1 MSTLTN
7 QSLIPVACPLSPRQ
21 ALDEATHFRFPC
33 AGDLMHLSL
42 HRFLCTPRDFEG
54 NRHRVHLFMLGASHE
69 RAPLAIRER
78 LAFNGD
84 DLTTGLQALSTIAH
98 EGVILSTCN
107 RTEIY
112 ALFDDPAGRQQLRDM
127 ICATRDLPPDLLDD
141 ASEEREGRDAIQHLL
156 RVASGLDSVVL
167 GEPQILSQ
175 VQFALRAAREA
186 QIAGPVLTRLCNEA
200 LRTGKLARTRTGIA
214 RNRLSIAHAGV
225 DLATRWLDGLSGRKV
240 VVVGAGE
247 IGGLTARILRNTGV
261 ADLVITNRTLSRA
274 EALASDTGGRAIP
287 LASLRSEIAT
297 ADAVFVG
304 TVATGYLIDLPLI
317 GERTMPLI
325 AVDLSV
331 PRAIDP
337 ETANHPLVRLATVDD
352 LDEVTAAQREKYEQ
366 EVHQA
371 EALVADATDT
381 FCDWW
386 RTREVVPTIA
396 ALRDRA
402 EAIRESELERAL
414 RRLHH
419 LSDRDRN
426 QVEALSVAIVNK
438 LLHDPITGL
447 KSDALDGTHEDAEVV
462 IRRLFGVSPHPT
474 TKGTQPHVINHP
486 LPLPGRD

>member
-1 MSTLTN
+1 
-7 QSLIPVACPLSPRQ
+7 
-21 ALDEATHFRFPC
+21 
-33 AGDLMHLSL
+33 
-42 HRFLCTPRDFEG
+42 
-54 NRHRVHLFMLGASHE
+54 MLGASHE

-84 DLTTGLQALSTIAH
+84 GLTTGLEALSTIAH

-112 ALFDDPAGRQQLRDM
+112 ALFDDPAGQQQLRDM

-141 ASEEREGRDAIQHLL
+141 ASEEREGSDAIRHLL

-167 GEPQILSQ
+167 GEPQILTQ
-175 VQFALRAAREA
+175 VQFALRAARDA
-186 QIAGPVLTRLCNEA
+186 RIAGPVLTRLCNEA

-225 DLATRWLDGLSGRKV
+225 DLAARWLDGLAGRKV

-247 IGGLTARILRNTGV
+247 IGGLTARILRNTKV
-261 ADLVITNRTLSRA
+261 ADLVITNRTLARA
-274 EALASDTGGRAIP
+274 EALAADTGGRAV
-287 LASLRSEIAT
+287 SLDALRDDIAT
-297 ADAVFVG
+297 ADAVFV
-304 TVATGYLIDLPLI
+304 ATMATAYLLDLPLI
-317 GERTMPLI
+317 GERVKPLI

-337 ETANHPLVRLATVDD
+337 KTADHPLVRLFTVDD

-366 EVHQA
+366 EVSQA

-396 ALRDRA
+396 ALRDHA
-402 EAIRESELERAL
+402 EAIRESELERTL
-414 RRLHH
+414 RRLQH
-419 LSDRDRN
+419 LSKRDRN

-447 KSDALDGTHEDAEVV
+447 KADTLHGTHEDAEVV
-462 IRRLFGVSPHPT
+462 IRRLFGVGPDLIP
-474 TKGTQPHVINHP
+474 PIP
-486 LPLPGRD
+486 PPGGYPADAESGE

>member
-1 MSTLTN
+1 
-7 QSLIPVACPLSPRQ
+7 
-21 ALDEATHFRFPC
+21 
-33 AGDLMHLSL
+33 MHLTL

-69 RAPLAIRER
+69 RAPLAVRER

-112 ALFDDPAGRQQLRDM
+112 ALFDDPDGRRQLRDFVST
-127 ICATRDLPPDLLDD
+127 TRDLPPDLLEQ
-141 ASEEREGRDAIQHLL
+141 ASQECEGRDAIRHLL

-167 GEPQILSQ
+167 GEPQILAQ
-175 VQFALRAAREA
+175 VQFALRAARETRT
-186 QIAGPVLTRLCNEA
+186 AGPVLTRLCTEA

-225 DLATRWLDGLSGRKV
+225 DLAADRLGRLAGRRV

-247 IGGLTARILRNTGV
+247 IGGLTARILRNAGV
-261 ADLVITNRTLSRA
+261 ADLVISNRTFSRA
-274 EALASDTGGRAIP
+274 EALAADTNGRAVP
-287 LASLRSEIAT
+287 LAALRAEIAN

-304 TVATGYLIDLPLI
+304 TVATGYLIDLPMI
-317 GERTMPLI
+317 GERTTPLV

-337 ETANHPLVRLATVDD
+337 AIDSHPLVRLFTIDD
-352 LDEVTAAQREKYEQ
+352 LEEVTAAQKEKYEH

-371 EALVADATDT
+371 EALVADATNA
-381 FCDWW
+381 FCDWL
-386 RTREVVPTIA
+386 RIRDVVPTIA
-396 ALRDRA
+396 ALRDHA
-402 EAIRESELERAL
+402 EAIRENELDRTL
-414 RRLHH
+414 RRLQH
-419 LSDRDRN
+419 LSERDRN
-426 QVEALSVAIVNK
+426 EVAALSVAIVNK

-447 KSDALDGTHEDAEVV
+447 KADALTGTHEDVEQM
-462 IRRLFGVSPHPT
+462 IRRLFGVGADPSLTPSPLSEE
-474 TKGTQPHVINHP
+474 GE
-486 LPLPGRD
+486 